1 MTKKKVAPCE
11 LVVVGVQAA
20 VAAAESGSSDVTG
33 ILDSARIF
41 CQLDIRSFCFF
52 VKLTL

>member
-1 MTKKKVAPCE
+1 VTKKKVAPCE

-33 ILDSARIF
+33 ILDSVRPF
-41 CQLDIRSFCFF
+41 CQLDIWSFCFF
-52 VKLTL
+52 VKMAL